1 MARANSYDG
10 YIFDY
15 GGVLAYHQTDADQA
29 RLADIAAIPRD
40 LFSNLYWDTRLDYD
54 KGSVT
59 AAEYWGNI
67 ARGAGKTLSAAVIEE
82 IVDADNRSWMQF
94 DDEMWNWIAELR
106 AAGKRVAML
115 SNMPR
120 DLGEALG
127 SQTDRLRVF
136 DHVTVSYDVR
146 SVKPEPAIYQHAL
159 QTYGLKAQ
167 DTVFIDDV
175 EKNVAAAARLGI
187 HGIQFR
193 NLAQCERDLRAL
205 GVNP

>member
-10 YIFDY
+10 YVFDY
-15 GGVLAYHQTDADQA
+15 GGVLAHHQTDADQA

-67 ARGAGKTLSAAVIEE
+67 AREAGKTLSAAVIEE

-94 DDEMWNWIAELR
+94 DEQMWNWIAELR

-146 SVKPEPAIYQHAL
+146 SVKPEPAIYQHCLAGIGTTPERTIFLDDRIANVQGAEAL
-159 QTYGLKAQ
+159 GIGAIEFLNR
-167 DTVFIDDV
+167 DDV
-175 EKNVAAAARLGI
+175 LSRLRG
-187 HGIQFR
+187 
-193 NLAQCERDLRAL
+193 
-205 GVNP
+205 

>member
-15 GGVLAYHQTDADQA
+15 GGVLAYHQTDADQV

-146 SVKPEPAIYQHAL
+146 SVKPEPAIYQHCLAGIGTAPERTIFLDDRIVNVQGAEAL
-159 QTYGLKAQ
+159 GIGAIEFLNR
-167 DTVFIDDV
+167 DDV
-175 EKNVAAAARLGI
+175 LSRL
-187 HGIQFR
+187 R
-193 NLAQCERDLRAL
+193 R
-205 GVNP
+205 

>member
-120 DLGEALG
+120 DLGEAIG

-146 SVKPEPAIYQHAL
+146 SVKPEPAIYQHCLAGIGTAPERTIFLDDRIVNVQGAEAL
-159 QTYGLKAQ
+159 GIGAIEFLNR
-167 DTVFIDDV
+167 DDV
-175 EKNVAAAARLGI
+175 LSRL
-187 HGIQFR
+187 R
-193 NLAQCERDLRAL
+193 R
-205 GVNP
+205 

>member
-10 YIFDY
+10 YVFDY
-15 GGVLAYHQTDADQA
+15 GGVLAHHQTDADQA

-67 ARGAGKTLSAAVIEE
+67 AREAGKTLSAAVIEE

-94 DDEMWNWIAELR
+94 DEQMWNWIAELR

-146 SVKPEPAIYQHAL
+146 SVKPEPAIYQHCLAGIGTAPERTIFLDDRIVNVQGAEAL
-159 QTYGLKAQ
+159 GIGAIEFLNR
-167 DTVFIDDV
+167 DDV
-175 EKNVAAAARLGI
+175 LSRLRG
-187 HGIQFR
+187 
-193 NLAQCERDLRAL
+193 
-205 GVNP
+205 